1 MAEKLTFEDAAR
13 RLGWLALFAALFVLA
28 GTPLLSWIG
37 AAPLVLAAVL
47 ALCIRTLHAAT
58 KGQDPD
64 FPATSVIAI
73 LAISVGLAL
82 IFLVANDPLW
92 VKRTVS
98 VLAALQLLVA
108 LLPLRS
114 SDPEFDLRKLRQ
126 GQRFQAALAVSA
138 LILNEAAIYLGEDWL
153 WIASRAALILL
164 TPIIVVAVAKSLR
177 LA

>member
-1 MAEKLTFEDAAR
+1 MLLFPNTHKALAESKAMAEKLTFEDAAR

-73 LAISVGLAL
+73 LAFSVGLAL
-82 IFLVANDPLW
+82 IFLVVNDPLW

-98 VLAALQLLVA
+98 V
-108 LLPLRS
+108 
-114 SDPEFDLRKLRQ
+114 
-126 GQRFQAALAVSA
+126 
-138 LILNEAAIYLGEDWL
+138 I
-153 WIASRAALILL
+153 AALII
-164 TPIIVVAVAKSLR
+164 TNADRISR
-177 LA
+177 LFRSAGIRESV